1 MNLGALGQDYED
13 GEIIFQ
19 EGQPGNC
26 MYVIQQG
33 EVEIVKAVGR
43 QEVCLVVRTE
53 GEFFGEMAIFERE
66 VRMATARARG
76 YARVLSVDEKNFL
89 RRIHEDPSL
98 AYRVVQTLSRRVRVL
113 SHEVAR
119 LRTLAEPPAL
129 AEPGAEDSGA
139 AAR

>member
-1 MNLGALGQDYED
+1 MNTGALGRDYPD
-13 GEIIFQ
+13 GELIFR
-19 EGQPGNC
+19 EGEPGDC

-33 EVEIVKAVGR
+33 EVEIVKDVGG
-43 QEVCLVVRTE
+43 QEVQLVVRTE

-76 YARVLSVDEKNFL
+76 CARVLSVDEKNFL

-98 AYRVVQTLSRRVRVL
+98 AYRVVQTLSHRVRVL
-113 SHEVAR
+113 SNEVAR
-119 LRTLAEPPAL
+119 LRAL

-139 AAR
+139 AAG